1 MAKDYVEILNDG
13 SGDRYVRDAE
23 AQTILVEQDKQ
34 FPVFSYSTTGSSSGT
49 KVATIVDSRPFKL
62 YAGALVVVCFTN
74 GFTPLNN
81 MTLNVG
87 GTGAKSI
94 QCFFDI
100 GSQGGYIGNQIA
112 EQGVNK
118 ICLFSYTGSAWAMIG
133 YKKGTLAELTAG
145 TDTNGQVWSA
155 KDLKDFFATKTAVD
169 NISDEVAALKQRVP
183 VTIMGNT
190 LVFATDSKV
199 SVSGTTLV
207 IGQ

>member
-23 AQTILVEQDKQ
+23 AQTTLVEQDKQ

-49 KVATIVDSRPFKL
+49 KVATIVGSRPFKL

-118 ICLFSYTGSAWAMIG
+118 VCLFSYTGSTWAMIG

-155 KDLKDFFATKTAVD
+155 KDLKDFFATKTTVD
-169 NISDEVAALKQRVP
+169 TLSDEVTALKQRVP
-183 VTIMGNT
+183 VTIMDNT
-190 LVFATDSKV
+190 LVFATDAKV

>member
-13 SGDRYVRDAE
+13 RGDRYVRDAE
-23 AQTILVEQDKQ
+23 AHNRL
-34 FPVFSYSTTGSSSGT
+34 PVFAYSQTALNTAA
-49 KVATIVDSRPFKL
+49 KVATVIGNRQFEL
-62 YAGALVVVCFTN
+62 YEGALVAVCFTN
-74 GFTPLNN
+74 GFSELSN

-118 ICLFSYTGSAWAMIG
+118 ICLFSYTGNTWAMIG

-155 KDLKDFFATKTAVD
+155 KDLKDFFAAKTTVD
-169 NISDEVAALKQRVP
+169 TLSDEVAALKQRVP
-183 VTIMGNT
+183 VTVMGNT
-190 LVFATDSKV
+190 LVFATDAKV

>member
-1 MAKDYVEILNDG
+1 
-13 SGDRYVRDAE
+13 
-23 AQTILVEQDKQ
+23 
-34 FPVFSYSTTGSSSGT
+34 
-49 KVATIVDSRPFKL
+49 
-62 YAGALVVVCFTN
+62 
-74 GFTPLNN
+74 
-81 MTLNVG
+81 
-87 GTGAKSI
+87 
-94 QCFFDI
+94 
-100 GSQGGYIGNQIA
+100 
-112 EQGVNK
+112 
-118 ICLFSYTGSAWAMIG
+118 MIG

-183 VTIMGNT
+183 VTVMGNT